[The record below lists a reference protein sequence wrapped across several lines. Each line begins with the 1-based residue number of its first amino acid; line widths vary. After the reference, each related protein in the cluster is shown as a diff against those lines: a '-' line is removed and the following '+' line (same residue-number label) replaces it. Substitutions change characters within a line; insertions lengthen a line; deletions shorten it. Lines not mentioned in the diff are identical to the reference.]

1 MEEGQRHG
9 FRPGVGRRRFEANRD
24 IDAFRS
30 VGSLLEKD
38 GRGGGG
44 VWEGNLA
51 DVDRDGEALAGEDAV
66 HDRDILVGDVGGR
79 GDGEEKDARLESSI
93 S

>member
-1 MEEGQRHG
+1 MNWD
-9 FRPGVGRRRFEANRD
+9 V
-24 IDAFRS
+24 DAFRS
-30 VGSLLEKD
+30 VGGLLEKD

-44 VWEGNLA
+44 VWEGYLA
-51 DVDRDGEALAGEDAV
+51 DVDRDGEALTGEDAI

-79 GDGEEKDARLESSI
+79 GDREKKDARLESRI